1 MTRGGIDHRNP
12 FLFVVGCPRSGT
24 TLLQRML
31 DHHPQ
36 LAVAYDSLFIPP
48 ALRDATEPDPP
59 VTPEL
64 VERIRGFHRFG
75 RLGLPPDTLD
85 RLAPRARCF
94 SDLVALI
101 YTEFAAL
108 HGKPLGGEK
117 SPGYVRHMPL
127 LQGLFPHARFIHL
140 VRDGRDIALSLAD
153 WGKQKDRPKGPARK
167 YRLWAEQ
174 PLAVSALWWEY
185 KVARGQADAARLQEG
200 SYTEVRYERLV
211 AQPETELRRLAEF
224 LEIPYSDAMHR
235 FHEGKTRAEPGLNAK
250 SAWLPAT
257 RGIRDW
263 RRSMPEEDIE
273 LFEALAGDTLS
284 SFGYERRYPET
295 RAALHDTVADLRAR
309 WREKL
314 TSAGS
319 S

>member
-1 MTRGGIDHRNP
+1 MTRSDTPLRNP
-12 FLFVVGCPRSGT
+12 YLFLVGCPRSGT

-48 ALRDATEPDPP
+48 ALRDADTSNPR
-59 VTPEL
+59 VTPDL
-64 VERIRGFHRFG
+64 VERIRDFHRFA
-75 RLGLPPDTLD
+75 RLGLPADTLD
-85 RLAPRARCF
+85 RLAPRARRF

-101 YTEFAAL
+101 YSEFAAL
-108 HGKPLGGEK
+108 HGKELGGEK

-127 LQGLFPHARFIHL
+127 LQELFPQARFIHL

-153 WGKQKDRPKGPARK
+153 WGKRKSRPKGPARK
-167 YRLWAEQ
+167 YRLWAEH

-185 KVARGQADAARLQEG
+185 KVARGQADAAGLREG
-200 SYTEVRYERLV
+200 SYIEVRYEQLV
-211 AQPETELRRLAEF
+211 AEPEFELRRLASF
-224 LEIPYSDAMHR
+224 LELPYSDAMHQ
-235 FHEGKTRAEPGLNAK
+235 FHLGKTRNEPGLNAK

-263 RRSMPEEDIE
+263 RRSMPETDIE
-273 LFEALAGDTLS
+273 LFEALAGDTLT

-295 RAALHDTVADLRAR
+295 RGALIDQVEVLRSR

-314 TSAGS
+314 PPSGS
-319 S
+319 P